1 MAGVEHSLTFQLA
14 GKLASSLPQAFS
26 SAGGLVGGLSSKL
39 SELETEASQVGALVN
54 HRKAVLKASTA
65 YRQAK
70 AKLDELESE
79 MSRVGVPTKKMA
91 VAHQKAKDAVER
103 CSVKLEAEKR
113 KLDRIPGAAASA
125 ESSIVTLKKRQKELG
140 DQIDV
145 TQRKIEAN
153 AKGMQ
158 HFGAAAGKM
167 TLGIG
172 AFKGLGA
179 AASSVKS
186 AISGPVQA
194 SMKMEDAMA
203 DLAKVSD
210 FTPEGLERM
219 KRELERMSLRI
230 PMSADG
236 LAQIAAAAA
245 GAGVAQK
252 DLLGFTE
259 QAAKMAVAFDM
270 TAEQAGTMMSK
281 WQSGMKLSVQET
293 YALAD
298 AVNGLSNNNAALASQ
313 IGDAIQRYGALGKV
327 AGLSEKQTAALATSL
342 IASGASS
349 ETAATG
355 MKAFMGTLAKGAQ
368 LSDKQQAAFANIGIG
383 DVKQLQKDLQKD
395 APGAII
401 RVLDGLKKN
410 IPEDKRTMYLNVL
423 FGETGSEAIG
433 PLLQN
438 IEALRGNFDLV
449 GDATKTAG
457 SMEKEFAARAAT
469 TSNSLQ
475 LLKNSADFVARS
487 FGDQFLDPIREG
499 ATYLGDLAF
508 AAGEY
513 VRNNKETV
521 KTVLKVSAA
530 LGGMLAAAVA
540 VKGVL
545 YTLSAAMDVWRGV
558 CALSTTAMK
567 LTTAVGRGLAVTG
580 RLLGG
585 AFSFAGKA
593 LTGIAWGTSRAAMI
607 AWKIAC
613 VSAGVAAEATAVLVK
628 GLGFAI
634 QAAFTSPV
642 GLAVMALAGLVAGG
656 VALYKNWDEVK
667 LKANELLLA
676 FSEKF
681 LGISDCVSTVFSG
694 VQSTLQA
701 GKAAFASLGSWLSGS
716 FLGQWV
722 ASLQGVRTSV
732 SNAFANLQSV
742 MSDPASAV
750 GRVLSASVGSWQTTF
765 ASLGSWLSGSFL
777 GQWVTTWSRIRDS
790 FAQIFDGLGDLV
802 KAPVNSIIEQINSAL
817 AKLNAINI
825 ELPAILG
832 GGKLGFN
839 VPEIPMLAEG
849 GVVSSPT
856 LAMIGEG
863 SEPEAVMPLSTLPA
877 ISGAANNQ
885 RSVFNYSPVINVTGG
900 ADAYDAVKKATDESM
915 REFERK
921 FERMEA
927 DRRRLALA

>member
-1 MAGVEHSLTFQLA
+1 MAGVEHSLTFQIA

-39 SELETEASQVGALVN
+39 SELKAEASQVGALVN
-54 HRKAVLKASTA
+54 HRKAVLKASAA

-70 AKLDELESE
+70 AKLDDLESE
-79 MSRVGVPTKKMA
+79 MSRVGVPTKKMT

-113 KLDRIPGAAASA
+113 KLDRIPGAATSA

-145 TQRKIEAN
+145 TKRKIDAN
-153 AKGMQ
+153 AKGLE
-158 HFGAAAGKM
+158 HFAKAGAGVMAAKVGF
-167 TLGIG
+167 GR
-172 AFKGLGA
+172 
-179 AASSVKS
+179 AASAVSNTANTIRSVME
-186 AISGPVQA
+186 GPVQA

-219 KRELERMSLRI
+219 KRDLERMSLKI

-368 LSDKQQAAFANIGIG
+368 LSEQQQAAFANIGIG

-395 APGAII
+395 APGAILK
-401 RVLDGLKKN
+401 VLEGLKKN
-410 IPEDKRTMYLNVL
+410 IPEEKRTMYLNVL

-438 IEALRGNFDLV
+438 VEALKNNFDLV
-449 GDATKTAG
+449 TDETKTAG

-475 LLKNSADFVARS
+475 LLKNSAEHVARA
-487 FGDQFLDPIREG
+487 FGDQFLGPIREG
-499 ATYLGDLAF
+499 ALELGSF
-508 AAGEY
+508 AEEVA
-513 VRNNKETV
+513 
-521 KTVLKVSAA
+521 S
-530 LGGMLAAAVA
+530 A
-540 VKGVL
+540 VKEHSGLIKAGLKAVVVYGALSATVGVVGGVL
-545 YTLSAAMDVWRGV
+545 GAATAAMSAWRGI
-558 CALSTTAMK
+558 CAFSTTAMK

-593 LTGIAWGTSRAAMI
+593 LTGIAWGASRAAMI

-656 VALYKNWDEVK
+656 IALYKNFDEVK
-667 LKANELLLA
+667 LKVNELWAA
-676 FSEKF
+676 FSTKF
-681 LGISDCVSTVFSG
+681 PGIAGFVTTSIDY
-694 VQSTLQA
+694 VQSKVEAVKSYFSNLT
-701 GKAAFASLGSWLSGS
+701 SWIGSTFFGTWGDAWSK
-716 FLGQWV
+716 
-722 ASLQGVRTSV
+722 V
-732 SNAFANLQSV
+732 SAKF
-742 MSDPASAV
+742 
-750 GRVLSASVGSWQTTF
+750 GE
-765 ASLGSWLSGSFL
+765 
-777 GQWVTTWSRIRDS
+777 
-790 FAQIFDGLGDLV
+790 IFGGLGGLI
-802 KAPVNSIIEQINSAL
+802 KAPLNGVIGMVNGAL
-817 AKLNAINI
+817 SKLNALNI
-825 ELPAILG
+825 ELPAMLG
-832 GGKLGFN
+832 GGTIGFN
-839 VPEIPMLAEG
+839 IPEIPRLAEG

-877 ISGAANNQ
+877 IGGAANNQ
-885 RSVFNYSPVINVTGG
+885 PSVFNYSPVINVTGG
-900 ADAYDAVKKATDESM
+900 ADAYDAVKKATGESM

>member
-39 SELETEASQVGALVN
+39 SELEAEASQVGALVN
-54 HRKAVLKASTA
+54 HRKAVLKASAA

-79 MSRVGVPTKKMA
+79 MSRVWVPTKKMA

-219 KRELERMSLRI
+219 KRELERMSLTI

-281 WQSGMKLSVQET
+281 WKSGMKLSVQET

-395 APGAII
+395 APGAIL

-487 FGDQFLDPIREG
+487 FGDQFLGPIREG

-530 LGGMLAAAVA
+530 LGGMLSAAVA
-540 VKGVL
+540 VKGVV

-593 LTGIAWGTSRAAMI
+593 LTGIAWGASKVAMLAWRAA
-607 AWKIAC
+607 C
-613 VSAGVAAEATAVLVK
+613 VATSTAIEASTVLIK
-628 GLGFAI
+628 LFGGALRFAF
-634 QAAFTSPV
+634 ANPV
-642 GLAVMALAGLVAGG
+642 GLAVTALAGLVAGG
-656 VALYKNWDEVK
+656 VALYKNFDVVK
-667 LKANELLLA
+667 EKVDALQAAFTQKFPGITKVVQLA
-676 FSEKF
+676 FSGIQKTFVMGQEKF
-681 LGISDCVSTVFSG
+681 EQLVGWVDGIFLTKWGSVWQR
-694 VQSTLQA
+694 VQ
-701 GKAAFASLGSWLSGS
+701 
-716 FLGQWV
+716 
-722 ASLQGVRTSV
+722 
-732 SNAFANLQSV
+732 
-742 MSDPASAV
+742 
-750 GRVLSASVGSWQTTF
+750 
-765 ASLGSWLSGSFL
+765 
-777 GQWVTTWSRIRDS
+777 DS
-790 FAQIFDGLGDLV
+790 FAQIFGGLSGLI
-802 KAPVNSIIEQINSAL
+802 KAPINSVIGLVNDAL
-817 AKLNAINI
+817 SKLNGLSI
-825 ELPAILG
+825 ELPTMLG
-832 GGKLGFN
+832 GGTVGFN
-839 VPEIPMLAEG
+839 IPEIPQLADG

-863 SEPEAVMPLSTLPA
+863 REPEAVMPLSKLD
-877 ISGAANNQ
+877 AATSSSSTVVN
-885 RSVFNYSPVINVTGG
+885 FSPVINITGG
-900 ADAYDAVKKATDESM
+900 SADTYADVKRALDEGRRSFE
-915 REFERK
+915 REFD
-921 FERMEA
+921 RMMR
-927 DRRRLALA
+927 DRNRLSFA

>member
-39 SELETEASQVGALVN
+39 SELEAEASQVGALVN
-54 HRKAVLKASTA
+54 HRKAVLKASAA

-103 CSVKLEAEKR
+103 CSVKLEAEKQ
-113 KLDRIPGAAASA
+113 KLDRIPGASASA
-125 ESSIVTLKKRQKELG
+125 ESSIVTLRKRQKELG

-145 TQRKIEAN
+145 TRRKIEAN
-153 AKGMQ
+153 AKSMQ
-158 HFGAAAGKM
+158 RFGAAAGKM

-194 SMKMEDAMA
+194 SMKMEDAIA

-219 KRELERMSLRI
+219 KRELERMSLTI

-395 APGAII
+395 APGAIL

-487 FGDQFLDPIREG
+487 FGDQFLGPIREG

-530 LGGMLAAAVA
+530 LGGMLSAAVA
-540 VKGVL
+540 VKGVV

-593 LTGIAWGTSRAAMI
+593 LTGIAWGASRAAMI

-634 QAAFTSPV
+634 KAAFASPV

-656 VALYKNWDEVK
+656 IALYKNFDEVK
-667 LKANELLLA
+667 LKVNELWAA
-676 FSEKF
+676 FSTKF
-681 LGISDCVSTVFSG
+681 PGIAGFVTTSIDY
-694 VQSTLQA
+694 VQSKVEAVKSYFSNLTSWI
-701 GKAAFASLGSWLSGS
+701 GSAFFGTWGEAWSK
-716 FLGQWV
+716 
-722 ASLQGVRTSV
+722 V
-732 SNAFANLQSV
+732 SAKF
-742 MSDPASAV
+742 
-750 GRVLSASVGSWQTTF
+750 GE
-765 ASLGSWLSGSFL
+765 
-777 GQWVTTWSRIRDS
+777 
-790 FAQIFDGLGDLV
+790 IFGGLGGLI
-802 KAPVNSIIEQINSAL
+802 KAPLNGVIGMVNGAL
-817 AKLNAINI
+817 SKLNALNI
-825 ELPAILG
+825 ELPAMLG
-832 GGKLGFN
+832 GGTIGFN
-839 VPEIPMLAEG
+839 IPEIPMLAEG

-885 RSVFNYSPVINVTGG
+885 PSVFNYSPVINVTGS
-900 ADAYDAVKKATDESM
+900 ADTYSDVKRALDEGRRSFE
-915 REFERK
+915 REFD
-921 FERMEA
+921 RMMR
-927 DRRRLALA
+927 DRNRLSFA

>member
-39 SELETEASQVGALVN
+39 SELEAEASQVGALVN
-54 HRKAVLKASTA
+54 HRKAVLKASAA

-103 CSVKLEAEKR
+103 CSVKLEAEKQ
-113 KLDRIPGAAASA
+113 KLDRIPGASASA
-125 ESSIVTLKKRQKELG
+125 ESSIVTLRKRQKELG

-145 TQRKIEAN
+145 TRRKIEAN

-158 HFGAAAGKM
+158 RFGAAAGKM

-194 SMKMEDAMA
+194 SMKMEDAIA

-219 KRELERMSLRI
+219 KRELERMSLTI

-395 APGAII
+395 APGAIL

-487 FGDQFLDPIREG
+487 FGDQFLGPIREG

-530 LGGMLAAAVA
+530 LGGMLSAAVA
-540 VKGVL
+540 VKGVV

-593 LTGIAWGTSRAAMI
+593 LTGIAWGASRAAMI

-634 QAAFTSPV
+634 KAAFASPV

-656 VALYKNWDEVK
+656 IALYKNFDEVK
-667 LKANELLLA
+667 LKVNELWAA
-676 FSEKF
+676 FSTKF
-681 LGISDCVSTVFSG
+681 PGIAGFVTTSIDY
-694 VQSTLQA
+694 VQSKVEAVKSYFSNLTSWI
-701 GKAAFASLGSWLSGS
+701 GSAFFGTWGEALSK
-716 FLGQWV
+716 
-722 ASLQGVRTSV
+722 V
-732 SNAFANLQSV
+732 SAKF
-742 MSDPASAV
+742 
-750 GRVLSASVGSWQTTF
+750 GE
-765 ASLGSWLSGSFL
+765 
-777 GQWVTTWSRIRDS
+777 
-790 FAQIFDGLGDLV
+790 IFGGLGGLI
-802 KAPVNSIIEQINSAL
+802 KAPLNGVIGMVNGAL
-817 AKLNAINI
+817 SKLNALNI
-825 ELPAILG
+825 ELPAMLG
-832 GGKLGFN
+832 GGTIGFN
-839 VPEIPMLAEG
+839 IPEIPMLAEG

-885 RSVFNYSPVINVTGG
+885 PSVFNYSPVINVTGS
-900 ADAYDAVKKATDESM
+900 ADTYSDVKRALDEGRRSFE
-915 REFERK
+915 REFD
-921 FERMEA
+921 RMMR
-927 DRRRLALA
+927 DRNRLSFA

>member
-1 MAGVEHSLTFQLA
+1 MAGAEHSLTFQLA
-14 GKLASSLPQAFS
+14 GKLASSLPQAFNI
-26 SAGGLVGGLSSKL
+26 AGGLVGGLSAKL
-39 SELETEASQVGALVN
+39 SDLEGEASQVGALVN
-54 HRKAVLKASTA
+54 HRKAVLKASA
-65 YRQAK
+65 SYRQAN
-70 AKLDELESE
+70 AKLEELEAE
-79 MSRVGVPTKKMA
+79 MSRVGVPTKKMT

-145 TQRKIEAN
+145 TKRKIDAN
-153 AKGMQ
+153 AKGLE
-158 HFGAAAGKM
+158 HFAKAGAGVMAAKVGF
-167 TLGIG
+167 GR
-172 AFKGLGA
+172 
-179 AASSVKS
+179 AASAVSNTANTIRSVME
-186 AISGPVQA
+186 GPVQA

-219 KRELERMSLRI
+219 KRDLERMSLKI

-368 LSDKQQAAFANIGIG
+368 LSEQQQAAFANIGIG

-395 APGAII
+395 APGAILK
-401 RVLDGLKKN
+401 VLEGLKKN
-410 IPEDKRTMYLNVL
+410 IPEEKRTMYLNVL

-438 IEALRGNFDLV
+438 VEALKNNFDLV
-449 GDATKTAG
+449 TDETKTAG

-475 LLKNSADFVARS
+475 LLKNSAEHVARA
-487 FGDQFLDPIREG
+487 FGDQFLGPIRDG
-499 ATYLGDLAF
+499 ALYLGSF
-508 AAGEY
+508 AEKAS
-513 VRNNKETV
+513 VVVKENSGLIT
-521 KTVLKVSAA
+521 TGLKV
-530 LGGMLAAAVA
+530 AVA
-540 VKGVL
+540 FGAISAGVGVVSGVIG
-545 YTLSAAMDVWRGV
+545 TVTAAMNAWRGI
-558 CALSTTAMK
+558 CLLSSTAMK
-567 LTTAVGRGLAVTG
+567 LTTAVGHGLTVTG
-580 RLLGG
+580 HLLGG
-585 AFSFAGKA
+585 AFSFAGKT
-593 LTGIAWGTSRAAMI
+593 LKGIAWGASRAAMI

-613 VSAGVAAEATAVLVK
+613 VSVGVAAEATTVLMK

-634 QAAFTSPV
+634 KTAFTSPV
-642 GLAVMALAGLVAGG
+642 GLAVTALAGLVAGG

-667 LKANELLLA
+667 LKVGELWA
-676 FSEKF
+676 SFSEKF
-681 LGISDCVSTVFSG
+681 PSIADFVTTSFNY
-694 VQSTLQA
+694 VQSKVDAVKSNFYQLTNWIN
-701 GKAAFASLGSWLSGS
+701 GTFFGSWSEA
-716 FLGQWV
+716 W
-722 ASLQGVRTSV
+722 ARV
-732 SNAFANLQSV
+732 SSKFSE
-742 MSDPASAV
+742 
-750 GRVLSASVGSWQTTF
+750 
-765 ASLGSWLSGSFL
+765 
-777 GQWVTTWSRIRDS
+777 
-790 FAQIFDGLGDLV
+790 IFGGLGGLI
-802 KAPVNSIIEQINSAL
+802 KAPINSVIALVNSAL
-817 AKLNAINI
+817 SKLNALNV
-825 ELPAILG
+825 ELPAVLG

-863 SEPEAVMPLSTLPA
+863 SEPEAVMPLSKLDSVS
-877 ISGAANNQ
+877 SG
-885 RSVFNYSPVINVTGG
+885 RSTVVNFSPVINISGG
-900 ADAYDAVKKATDESM
+900 SADAYSGVKRALDES
-915 REFERK
+915 RRSFEQEFDQMMANRS
-921 FERMEA
+921 
-927 DRRRLALA
+927 RLSFA

>member
-39 SELETEASQVGALVN
+39 SELEAEASQVGALVN
-54 HRKAVLKASTA
+54 HRKAVLKASAA

-103 CSVKLEAEKR
+103 CSVKLEAEKQ
-113 KLDRIPGAAASA
+113 KLDRIPGASASA
-125 ESSIVTLKKRQKELG
+125 ESSIVTLRKRQKELG

-145 TQRKIEAN
+145 TRRKIEAN

-158 HFGAAAGKM
+158 RFGAAAGKM

-172 AFKGLGA
+172 AFKGFGA

-219 KRELERMSLRI
+219 KRELERMSLMI

-395 APGAII
+395 APGAIL

-487 FGDQFLDPIREG
+487 FGDQFLGPIREG

-513 VRNNKETV
+513 VRNNKETM

-530 LGGMLAAAVA
+530 LGGVLSAAVA
-540 VKGVL
+540 VKGVV

-585 AFSFAGKA
+585 AFSLAGKA
-593 LTGIAWGTSRAAMI
+593 LTGIAWGASRAAMI

-634 QAAFTSPV
+634 KAAFASPV

-656 VALYKNWDEVK
+656 IALYKNFDEVK
-667 LKANELLLA
+667 LKVNELWAA
-676 FSEKF
+676 FSTKF
-681 LGISDCVSTVFSG
+681 PGIAGFVTTSIDY
-694 VQSTLQA
+694 VQSKVEAVKSYFSNLTSWI
-701 GKAAFASLGSWLSGS
+701 GSAFFGTWGEAWSK
-716 FLGQWV
+716 
-722 ASLQGVRTSV
+722 V
-732 SNAFANLQSV
+732 SAKF
-742 MSDPASAV
+742 
-750 GRVLSASVGSWQTTF
+750 GE
-765 ASLGSWLSGSFL
+765 
-777 GQWVTTWSRIRDS
+777 
-790 FAQIFDGLGDLV
+790 IFGGLGGLI
-802 KAPVNSIIEQINSAL
+802 KAPLNGVIGMVNGAL
-817 AKLNAINI
+817 SKLNALNI
-825 ELPAILG
+825 ELPAMLG
-832 GGKLGFN
+832 GGTIGFN
-839 VPEIPMLAEG
+839 IPEIPMLAEG

-885 RSVFNYSPVINVTGG
+885 PSVFNYSPVINVTGS
-900 ADAYDAVKKATDESM
+900 ADTYSDVKRALDEGRRSFE
-915 REFERK
+915 REFD
-921 FERMEA
+921 RMMR
-927 DRRRLALA
+927 DRNRLSFA

>member
-39 SELETEASQVGALVN
+39 SELEAEASQVGALVN
-54 HRKAVLKASTA
+54 HRKAVLKASAA

-103 CSVKLEAEKR
+103 CSVKLEAEKQ
-113 KLDRIPGAAASA
+113 KLDRIPGASASA
-125 ESSIVTLKKRQKELG
+125 ESSIVTLRKRQKELG

-145 TQRKIEAN
+145 TRRKIEAN

-158 HFGAAAGKM
+158 RFGAAAGKM

-219 KRELERMSLRI
+219 KRELERMSLMI

-395 APGAII
+395 APGAIL

-487 FGDQFLDPIREG
+487 FGDQFLGPIREG

-530 LGGMLAAAVA
+530 LGGMLSAAVA
-540 VKGVL
+540 VKGVV

-593 LTGIAWGTSRAAMI
+593 LTGIAWGASRAAMI

-634 QAAFTSPV
+634 KAAFASPV

-656 VALYKNWDEVK
+656 IALYKNFDEVK
-667 LKANELLLA
+667 LKVNELWAA
-676 FSEKF
+676 FSTKF
-681 LGISDCVSTVFSG
+681 PGIAGFVTTSIDY
-694 VQSTLQA
+694 VQSKVEAVKSYFSNLTSWI
-701 GKAAFASLGSWLSGS
+701 GSAFFGTWGEAWSK
-716 FLGQWV
+716 
-722 ASLQGVRTSV
+722 V
-732 SNAFANLQSV
+732 SAKF
-742 MSDPASAV
+742 
-750 GRVLSASVGSWQTTF
+750 GE
-765 ASLGSWLSGSFL
+765 
-777 GQWVTTWSRIRDS
+777 
-790 FAQIFDGLGDLV
+790 IFGGLGGLI
-802 KAPVNSIIEQINSAL
+802 KAPLNGVIGMVNGAL
-817 AKLNAINI
+817 SKLNALNI
-825 ELPAILG
+825 ELPAMLG
-832 GGKLGFN
+832 GGTIGFN
-839 VPEIPMLAEG
+839 IPEIPMLAEG

-885 RSVFNYSPVINVTGG
+885 PSVFNYSPVINVTGS
-900 ADAYDAVKKATDESM
+900 ADTYSDVKRALDEGRRSFE
-915 REFERK
+915 REFD
-921 FERMEA
+921 RMMR
-927 DRRRLALA
+927 DRNRLSFA

>member
-39 SELETEASQVGALVN
+39 SELEAEASQVGALVN
-54 HRKAVLKASTA
+54 HRKAVLKASAA

-103 CSVKLEAEKR
+103 CSVKLEAEKQ
-113 KLDRIPGAAASA
+113 KLDRIPGASASA
-125 ESSIVTLKKRQKELG
+125 ESSIVTLRKRQKELG

-145 TQRKIEAN
+145 TRRKIEAN

-158 HFGAAAGKM
+158 RFGAAAGKM

-172 AFKGLGA
+172 AFKGFGA

-219 KRELERMSLRI
+219 KRELERMSLMI

-395 APGAII
+395 APGAIL

-487 FGDQFLDPIREG
+487 FGDQFLGPIREG

-530 LGGMLAAAVA
+530 LGGMLSAAVA
-540 VKGVL
+540 VKGVV

-593 LTGIAWGTSRAAMI
+593 LAGIAWGASRAAMI

-634 QAAFTSPV
+634 KAAFASPV

-656 VALYKNWDEVK
+656 IALYKNFDEVK
-667 LKANELLLA
+667 LKVNELWAA
-676 FSEKF
+676 FSTK
-681 LGISDCVSTVFSG
+681 FSG
-694 VQSTLQA
+694 IAGFVTTSIDYVQSKVETVKSYFSNLT
-701 GKAAFASLGSWLSGS
+701 SWIGSTFFGTWGEAWSK
-716 FLGQWV
+716 
-722 ASLQGVRTSV
+722 V
-732 SNAFANLQSV
+732 SAKF
-742 MSDPASAV
+742 
-750 GRVLSASVGSWQTTF
+750 GE
-765 ASLGSWLSGSFL
+765 
-777 GQWVTTWSRIRDS
+777 
-790 FAQIFDGLGDLV
+790 IFGGLGGLI
-802 KAPVNSIIEQINSAL
+802 KAPLNGVIGMVNGAL
-817 AKLNAINI
+817 SKLNALNI
-825 ELPAILG
+825 ELPAMLG
-832 GGKLGFN
+832 GGTIGFN
-839 VPEIPMLAEG
+839 IPEIPMLAEG

-885 RSVFNYSPVINVTGG
+885 PSVFNYSPVINVTGS
-900 ADAYDAVKKATDESM
+900 ADTYSDVKRALDEGRRSFE
-915 REFERK
+915 REFD
-921 FERMEA
+921 RMMR
-927 DRRRLALA
+927 DRNRLSFA

>member
-39 SELETEASQVGALVN
+39 SELEAEASQVGALVN
-54 HRKAVLKASTA
+54 HRKAVLKASAA

-103 CSVKLEAEKR
+103 CSVKLEAEKQ
-113 KLDRIPGAAASA
+113 KLDRIPGASASA
-125 ESSIVTLKKRQKELG
+125 ESSIVTLRKRQKELG

-145 TQRKIEAN
+145 TRRKIEAN

-158 HFGAAAGKM
+158 RFGAAAGKM

-194 SMKMEDAMA
+194 SMKMEDAIA

-219 KRELERMSLRI
+219 KRELERMSLTI

-236 LAQIAAAAA
+236 LVQIAAAAA

-395 APGAII
+395 APGAIL

-487 FGDQFLDPIREG
+487 FGDQFLGPIREG

-530 LGGMLAAAVA
+530 LGGMLSAAVA
-540 VKGVL
+540 VKGVV

-580 RLLGG
+580 RFLGG

-593 LTGIAWGTSRAAMI
+593 LTGIAWGASRAAMI

-634 QAAFTSPV
+634 KAAFASPV

-656 VALYKNWDEVK
+656 IALYKNFDEVK
-667 LKANELLLA
+667 LKVNELWAA
-676 FSEKF
+676 FSTKF
-681 LGISDCVSTVFSG
+681 PGIAGFVTTSIDY
-694 VQSTLQA
+694 VQSKVEAVKSYFSNLTSWI
-701 GKAAFASLGSWLSGS
+701 GSAFFGTWGEAWSK
-716 FLGQWV
+716 
-722 ASLQGVRTSV
+722 V
-732 SNAFANLQSV
+732 SAKF
-742 MSDPASAV
+742 
-750 GRVLSASVGSWQTTF
+750 GE
-765 ASLGSWLSGSFL
+765 
-777 GQWVTTWSRIRDS
+777 
-790 FAQIFDGLGDLV
+790 IFGGLGGLI
-802 KAPVNSIIEQINSAL
+802 KAPLNGVIGMVNGAL
-817 AKLNAINI
+817 SKLNALNI
-825 ELPAILG
+825 ELPAMLG
-832 GGKLGFN
+832 GGTIGFN
-839 VPEIPMLAEG
+839 IPEIPMLAEG

-885 RSVFNYSPVINVTGG
+885 PSVFNYSPVINVTGS
-900 ADAYDAVKKATDESM
+900 ADTYSDVKRALDEGRRSFE
-915 REFERK
+915 REFD
-921 FERMEA
+921 RMMR
-927 DRRRLALA
+927 DRNRLSFA

>member
-1 MAGVEHSLTFQLA
+1 MAGVEHILTFQLA

-39 SELETEASQVGALVN
+39 SELEAEASQVGALVN
-54 HRKAVLKASTA
+54 HRKAVLKASAA

-79 MSRVGVPTKKMA
+79 MSRVWVPTKKMA

-395 APGAII
+395 APGAIL

-487 FGDQFLDPIREG
+487 FGDQFLGPIREG

-540 VKGVL
+540 VKGVV

-593 LTGIAWGTSRAAMI
+593 LTGIAWGASRAAMI

-656 VALYKNWDEVK
+656 IALYKNFDEVK
-667 LKANELLLA
+667 LKVNELWAA
-676 FSEKF
+676 FSTKF
-681 LGISDCVSTVFSG
+681 PGIAGFVTTSIDY
-694 VQSTLQA
+694 VQSKVEAVKSYFSNLT
-701 GKAAFASLGSWLSGS
+701 SWIGSTFFGTWGEAWSK
-716 FLGQWV
+716 
-722 ASLQGVRTSV
+722 V
-732 SNAFANLQSV
+732 SAKF
-742 MSDPASAV
+742 
-750 GRVLSASVGSWQTTF
+750 GE
-765 ASLGSWLSGSFL
+765 
-777 GQWVTTWSRIRDS
+777 
-790 FAQIFDGLGDLV
+790 IFGGLGGLI
-802 KAPVNSIIEQINSAL
+802 KAPLNGVIGMVNGAL
-817 AKLNAINI
+817 SKLNALNI
-825 ELPAILG
+825 ELPAMLG
-832 GGKLGFN
+832 GGTIGFN
-839 VPEIPMLAEG
+839 IPEIPMLAEG

-885 RSVFNYSPVINVTGG
+885 PSVFNYSPVINVTGG
-900 ADAYDAVKKATDESM
+900 ADAYDVVKKATDESM

>member
-1 MAGVEHSLTFQLA
+1 MTFQLA
-14 GKLASSLPQAFS
+14 GKLASSLPQAFNI
-26 SAGGLVGGLSSKL
+26 AGGLVGGLSAKL
-39 SELETEASQVGALVN
+39 SDLEGEASQVGALVN
-54 HRKAVLKASTA
+54 HRKAVLKASA
-65 YRQAK
+65 SYRQAN
-70 AKLDELESE
+70 AKLEELEAE

-91 VAHQKAKDAVER
+91 TAHHKARDAVER
-103 CSVKLEAEKR
+103 CSVKLDAEKR
-113 KLDRIPGAAASA
+113 KLDLLPGAATSA
-125 ESSIVTLKKRQKELG
+125 GLSIVTLKKRQKELG
-140 DQIDV
+140 EQIEV
-145 TQRKIEAN
+145 TQRKIDAN
-153 AKGMQ
+153 AKGLE
-158 HFGAAAGKM
+158 HFAKAGAGVMAAKVGF
-167 TLGIG
+167 GR
-172 AFKGLGA
+172 
-179 AASSVKS
+179 AASAVSNTANTIRSVME
-186 AISGPVQA
+186 GPVQA

-210 FTPEGLERM
+210 FTPEGLAKM
-219 KRELERMSLRI
+219 KQELERMSLRI
-230 PMSADG
+230 PMTADG

-259 QAAKMAVAFDM
+259 QAAKMAVAYDM
-270 TAEQAGTMMSK
+270 TAEEAGTMMSK
-281 WQSGMKLSVQET
+281 WQSGMKLTVTET

-298 AVNGLSNNNAALASQ
+298 AVNGLSNNNAALARQ

-355 MKAFMGTLAKGAQ
+355 MKALMGTLAMGAQ
-368 LSDKQQAAFANIGIG
+368 LSKQQQAAFAYIGIG

-395 APGAII
+395 ATGAILK
-401 RVLDGLKKN
+401 VLEGLKKN
-410 IPEDKRTMYLNVL
+410 IPEEKRTMYLNKL

-438 IEALRGNFDLV
+438 VEALKNNFDLV
-449 GDATKTAG
+449 SDETKTAG

-475 LLKNSADFVARS
+475 LLKNSAEHVARA
-487 FGDQFLDPIREG
+487 FGDQFLGPIRDG
-499 ATYLGDLAF
+499 ALYLGSF
-508 AAGEY
+508 AEKAS
-513 VRNNKETV
+513 VVVKENSGLIT
-521 KTVLKVSAA
+521 TGLKV
-530 LGGMLAAAVA
+530 AVA
-540 VKGVL
+540 FGAISAGVGVVSGVIGAV
-545 YTLSAAMDVWRGV
+545 TAAMNAWRGI
-558 CALSTTAMK
+558 CLLSSTAMK
-567 LTTAVGRGLAVTG
+567 LTTAVGHGLTVTG
-580 RLLGG
+580 HLLGS
-585 AFSFAGKA
+585 AFSFAGKT
-593 LTGIAWGTSRAAMI
+593 LKGIAWGASRAAMI

-613 VSAGVAAEATAVLVK
+613 VSVGVAAEATTVLMK

-634 QAAFTSPV
+634 KAAFTSPV
-642 GLAVMALAGLVAGG
+642 GLAVTALAGLVAGG

-681 LGISDCVSTVFSG
+681 PGIAGCVSTVFSG

-863 SEPEAVMPLSTLPA
+863 SEPEAVMPLSKLDSA
-877 ISGAANNQ
+877 SSG
-885 RSVFNYSPVINVTGG
+885 RSTVVNFSPVINISGG
-900 ADAYDAVKKATDESM
+900 SADAYSGVKRALDES
-915 REFERK
+915 RRSFEQEFDQMMANRS
-921 FERMEA
+921 
-927 DRRRLALA
+927 RLSFA

>member
-39 SELETEASQVGALVN
+39 SELEAEASQVGALVN
-54 HRKAVLKASTA
+54 HRKAVLKASAA

-103 CSVKLEAEKR
+103 CSVKLEAEKQ
-113 KLDRIPGAAASA
+113 KLDRIPGASASA
-125 ESSIVTLKKRQKELG
+125 ESSIVTLRKRQKELG

-145 TQRKIEAN
+145 TRRKIEAN

-158 HFGAAAGKM
+158 RFGAAAGKM

-194 SMKMEDAMA
+194 SMKMEDAIA

-219 KRELERMSLRI
+219 KRELERMSLTI

-236 LAQIAAAAA
+236 LAQIAAAAV

-395 APGAII
+395 APGAIL

-487 FGDQFLDPIREG
+487 FGDQFLGPIREG

-530 LGGMLAAAVA
+530 LGGMLSAAVA
-540 VKGVL
+540 VKGVV

-593 LTGIAWGTSRAAMI
+593 LTGIAWGASRAAMI

-634 QAAFTSPV
+634 KAAFASPV

-656 VALYKNWDEVK
+656 IALYKNFDEVK
-667 LKANELLLA
+667 LKVNELWAA
-676 FSEKF
+676 FSTKF
-681 LGISDCVSTVFSG
+681 PGIAGFVTTSIDY
-694 VQSTLQA
+694 VQSKVEAVKSYFSNLTSWI
-701 GKAAFASLGSWLSGS
+701 GSAFFGTWGEAWSK
-716 FLGQWV
+716 
-722 ASLQGVRTSV
+722 V
-732 SNAFANLQSV
+732 SAKF
-742 MSDPASAV
+742 
-750 GRVLSASVGSWQTTF
+750 GE
-765 ASLGSWLSGSFL
+765 
-777 GQWVTTWSRIRDS
+777 
-790 FAQIFDGLGDLV
+790 IFGGLGGLI
-802 KAPVNSIIEQINSAL
+802 KAPLNGVIGMVNGAL
-817 AKLNAINI
+817 SKLNALNI
-825 ELPAILG
+825 ELPAMLG
-832 GGKLGFN
+832 GGTIGFN
-839 VPEIPMLAEG
+839 IPEIPMLAEG

-885 RSVFNYSPVINVTGG
+885 PSVFNYSPVINVTGS
-900 ADAYDAVKKATDESM
+900 ADTYSDVKRALDEGRRSFE
-915 REFERK
+915 REFD
-921 FERMEA
+921 RMMR
-927 DRRRLALA
+927 DRNRLSFA

>member
-39 SELETEASQVGALVN
+39 SELEAEASQVGALVN
-54 HRKAVLKASTA
+54 HRKAVLKASAA

-103 CSVKLEAEKR
+103 CSVKLEAEKQ
-113 KLDRIPGAAASA
+113 KLDRIPGASASA
-125 ESSIVTLKKRQKELG
+125 ESSIVTLRKRQKELG

-145 TQRKIEAN
+145 TRRKIEAN

-158 HFGAAAGKM
+158 RFGAAAGKM

-194 SMKMEDAMA
+194 SMKMEDAIA

-219 KRELERMSLRI
+219 KRELERMSLTI

-395 APGAII
+395 APGAIL

-487 FGDQFLDPIREG
+487 FGDQFLGPIREG

-530 LGGMLAAAVA
+530 LGGMLSAAVA
-540 VKGVL
+540 VKGVV

-593 LTGIAWGTSRAAMI
+593 LTGIAWGASRAAMI

-634 QAAFTSPV
+634 KAAFASPV

-656 VALYKNWDEVK
+656 IALYKNFDEVK
-667 LKANELLLA
+667 LKVNELWAA
-676 FSEKF
+676 FSTKF
-681 LGISDCVSTVFSG
+681 PGIAGFVTTSIDY
-694 VQSTLQA
+694 VQSKVEAVKSYFSNLTSWI
-701 GKAAFASLGSWLSGS
+701 GSAFFGTWGEAWSK
-716 FLGQWV
+716 
-722 ASLQGVRTSV
+722 V
-732 SNAFANLQSV
+732 SAKF
-742 MSDPASAV
+742 
-750 GRVLSASVGSWQTTF
+750 GE
-765 ASLGSWLSGSFL
+765 
-777 GQWVTTWSRIRDS
+777 
-790 FAQIFDGLGDLV
+790 IFGGLGGLI
-802 KAPVNSIIEQINSAL
+802 KAPLNGVIGMVNGAL
-817 AKLNAINI
+817 SKLNALNI
-825 ELPAILG
+825 ELPAMLG
-832 GGKLGFN
+832 GGTIGFN
-839 VPEIPMLAEG
+839 IPEIPMLAEG

-885 RSVFNYSPVINVTGG
+885 PSVFNYSPVINVTGS
-900 ADAYDAVKKATDESM
+900 ADTYSDVKRALDEGRRSFE
-915 REFERK
+915 REFD
-921 FERMEA
+921 RMMR
-927 DRRRLALA
+927 DRNRLSFA

>member
-39 SELETEASQVGALVN
+39 SELEAEASQVGALVN
-54 HRKAVLKASTA
+54 HRKAVLKASAA

-79 MSRVGVPTKKMA
+79 MSRVGVPTKKMTA
-91 VAHQKAKDAVER
+91 AHQKAKDVVER
-103 CSVKLEAEKR
+103 CSAKLEAEKR

-125 ESSIVTLKKRQKELG
+125 GASIVTLKKRQKELG
-140 DQIDV
+140 DQIEV
-145 TQRKIEAN
+145 TQKKISAN

-158 HFGAAAGKM
+158 HFGAVAGKM
-167 TLGIG
+167 ALGIG
-172 AFKGLGA
+172 AFKAVGA
-179 AASSVKS
+179 AASSAKS
-186 AISGPVQA
+186 AIAGPVQA

-210 FTPEGLERM
+210 FTPEGLEQM
-219 KRELERMSLRI
+219 KRELERMSLKI

-281 WQSGMKLSVQET
+281 WQSGMRLSVQET

-298 AVNGLSNNNAALASQ
+298 AVNGLSNNNAALAGQ

-395 APGAII
+395 APGAVL
-401 RVLDGLKKN
+401 RVLEGLKKN

-475 LLKNSADFVARS
+475 LLQNSADYVARA
-487 FGDQFLDPIREG
+487 FGDQFLGPIQRG
-499 ATYLGDLAF
+499 ALYLGDLAF
-508 AAGEY
+508 KAGEL

-521 KTVLKVSAA
+521 KLALKVIAVM
-530 LGGMLAAAVA
+530 GGLVAAATA
-540 VKGVL
+540 VKGVM
-545 YTLSAAMDVWRGV
+545 YVASAAMDVWRGV
-558 CALSTTAMK
+558 CAFSTTAMK
-567 LTTAVGRGLAVTG
+567 ITTAVGRGLAATG

-593 LTGIAWGTSRAAMI
+593 LKGIAWGASRAAMI

-656 VALYKNWDEVK
+656 IALYKNFDEVK
-667 LKANELLLA
+667 LKVNELWAA
-676 FSEKF
+676 FSTKF
-681 LGISDCVSTVFSG
+681 PGIAGFVTTSIDY
-694 VQSTLQA
+694 VQSKVEAVKSYFSNLT
-701 GKAAFASLGSWLSGS
+701 SWIGSTFFGTWGEAWSK
-716 FLGQWV
+716 
-722 ASLQGVRTSV
+722 V
-732 SNAFANLQSV
+732 SAKF
-742 MSDPASAV
+742 
-750 GRVLSASVGSWQTTF
+750 GE
-765 ASLGSWLSGSFL
+765 
-777 GQWVTTWSRIRDS
+777 
-790 FAQIFDGLGDLV
+790 IFGGLGGLI
-802 KAPVNSIIEQINSAL
+802 KAPLNGVIGMVNGAL
-817 AKLNAINI
+817 SKLNALNI
-825 ELPAILG
+825 ELPAMLG
-832 GGKLGFN
+832 GGTIGFN
-839 VPEIPMLAEG
+839 IPEIPMLAEG

-863 SEPEAVMPLSTLPA
+863 SEPEAVMPLSKLD
-877 ISGAANNQ
+877 AATSNSSPVVN
-885 RSVFNYSPVINVTGG
+885 FSPVINITGAS
-900 ADAYDAVKKATDESM
+900 ADTYSDVKRALDEGRRSFE
-915 REFERK
+915 REFD
-921 FERMEA
+921 RMMR
-927 DRRRLALA
+927 DRNRLSFA

>member
-39 SELETEASQVGALVN
+39 SELEAEASQVGALVN
-54 HRKAVLKASTA
+54 HRKAVLKASAA

-79 MSRVGVPTKKMA
+79 RSRVGVPTKKMA

-103 CSVKLEAEKR
+103 CSVKLEAEKQ
-113 KLDRIPGAAASA
+113 KLDRIPGASASA
-125 ESSIVTLKKRQKELG
+125 ESSIVTLRKRQKELG

-145 TQRKIEAN
+145 TRRKIEAN

-158 HFGAAAGKM
+158 RFGAAAGKM

-194 SMKMEDAMA
+194 SMKMEDAIA

-219 KRELERMSLRI
+219 KRELERMSLTI

-395 APGAII
+395 APGAIL

-487 FGDQFLDPIREG
+487 FGDQFLGPIREG
-499 ATYLGDLAF
+499 VTYLGDLAF

-530 LGGMLAAAVA
+530 LGGMLSAAVA
-540 VKGVL
+540 VKGVV

-593 LTGIAWGTSRAAMI
+593 LTGIAWGASRAAMI

-634 QAAFTSPV
+634 KAAFASPV

-656 VALYKNWDEVK
+656 IALYKNFDEVK
-667 LKANELLLA
+667 LKVNELWAA
-676 FSEKF
+676 FSTKF
-681 LGISDCVSTVFSG
+681 PGIAGFVTTSIDY
-694 VQSTLQA
+694 VQSKVEAVKSYFSNLTSWI
-701 GKAAFASLGSWLSGS
+701 GSAFFGTWGEAWSK
-716 FLGQWV
+716 
-722 ASLQGVRTSV
+722 V
-732 SNAFANLQSV
+732 SAKF
-742 MSDPASAV
+742 
-750 GRVLSASVGSWQTTF
+750 GE
-765 ASLGSWLSGSFL
+765 
-777 GQWVTTWSRIRDS
+777 
-790 FAQIFDGLGDLV
+790 IFGGLGGLI
-802 KAPVNSIIEQINSAL
+802 KAPLNGVIGMVNGAL
-817 AKLNAINI
+817 SKLNALNI
-825 ELPAILG
+825 ELPAMLG
-832 GGKLGFN
+832 GGTIGFN
-839 VPEIPMLAEG
+839 IPEIPMLAEG

-885 RSVFNYSPVINVTGG
+885 PSVFNYSPVINVTGS
-900 ADAYDAVKKATDESM
+900 ADTYSDVKRALDEGRRSFE
-915 REFERK
+915 REFD
-921 FERMEA
+921 RMMR
-927 DRRRLALA
+927 DRNRLSFA

>member
-39 SELETEASQVGALVN
+39 SELEAEASQVGALVN
-54 HRKAVLKASTA
+54 HRKAVLKASAA

-103 CSVKLEAEKR
+103 CSVKLEAEKQ
-113 KLDRIPGAAASA
+113 KLDRIPGASASA
-125 ESSIVTLKKRQKELG
+125 ESSIVTLRKRQKELG

-145 TQRKIEAN
+145 TRRKIEAN

-158 HFGAAAGKM
+158 RFGAAAGKM

-194 SMKMEDAMA
+194 SMKMEDAIA

-219 KRELERMSLRI
+219 KRELERMSLTI

-395 APGAII
+395 APGAIL

-487 FGDQFLDPIREG
+487 FGDQFLGPIREG

-530 LGGMLAAAVA
+530 LGGMLSAAVA
-540 VKGVL
+540 VKGVV

-593 LTGIAWGTSRAAMI
+593 LTGIAWGASRAAMI

-634 QAAFTSPV
+634 KAAFASPV

-656 VALYKNWDEVK
+656 IALYKNFDEVK
-667 LKANELLLA
+667 LKVNELWAA
-676 FSEKF
+676 FSTKF
-681 LGISDCVSTVFSG
+681 PGIAGFVTTSIDY
-694 VQSTLQA
+694 VQSKVEAVKSYFSNLTSWI
-701 GKAAFASLGSWLSGS
+701 GSAFFGTWGEAWSK
-716 FLGQWV
+716 
-722 ASLQGVRTSV
+722 V
-732 SNAFANLQSV
+732 SAKF
-742 MSDPASAV
+742 
-750 GRVLSASVGSWQTTF
+750 GE
-765 ASLGSWLSGSFL
+765 
-777 GQWVTTWSRIRDS
+777 
-790 FAQIFDGLGDLV
+790 IFGGLGGLI
-802 KAPVNSIIEQINSAL
+802 KAPLNGVIGMVNGAL
-817 AKLNAINI
+817 SKLNALNI
-825 ELPAILG
+825 ELPAMLG
-832 GGKLGFN
+832 GGTIGFN
-839 VPEIPMLAEG
+839 IPEIPMLAEG

-885 RSVFNYSPVINVTGG
+885 PSVFNYSPVINVTGS
-900 ADAYDAVKKATDESM
+900 ADTYSDVKRALDEGCRSFE
-915 REFERK
+915 REFD
-921 FERMEA
+921 RMMR
-927 DRRRLALA
+927 DRNRLSFA

>member
-54 HRKAVLKASTA
+54 HRKAVLKASAA

-368 LSDKQQAAFANIGIG
+368 LSERQQAALANIGIP

-395 APGAII
+395 AAGTIVK
-401 RVLDGLKKN
+401 VLEGLN
-410 IPEDKRTMYLNVL
+410 GLSEERRTMYLNVL
-423 FGETGSEAIG
+423 FGETGSEALG

-438 IEALRGNFDLV
+438 LDAVKKNFDYV
-449 GDATKTAG
+449 ADEANTAG
-457 SMEKEFAARAAT
+457 SMEKEFEARSKT
-469 TSNSLQ
+469 TSNSLV
-475 LLKNSADFVARS
+475 LLKNSADYVARA
-487 FGDQFLDPIREG
+487 FGDQFLGPIRRT
-499 ATYLGDLAF
+499 ALYMGDLAEV
-508 AAGEY
+508 AGSW
-513 VRNNKETV
+513 VRENSALV
-521 KTVLKVSAA
+521 KSVLKCAA
-530 LGGMLAAAVA
+530 VLGGLVTAGIAL
-540 VKGVL
+540 KGVM
-545 YTLSAAMDVWRGV
+545 YAASAVMDVWRGLCV
-558 CALSTTAMK
+558 FSSLAMK
-567 LTTAVGRGLAVTG
+567 TTMVVGNALAMTG
-580 RLLGG
+580 RLIGG
-585 AFSFAGKA
+585 AFSFAGKT
-593 LTGIAWGTSRAAMI
+593 LKGIAWGASRVAMLAWRAA
-607 AWKIAC
+607 C
-613 VSAGVAAEATAVLVK
+613 VATSTAIEASTVLIK
-628 GLGFAI
+628 LFGGALWF
-634 QAAFTSPV
+634 AFTNPV
-642 GLAVMALAGLVAGG
+642 GLAVTALAGLVAGG
-656 VALYKNWDEVK
+656 VALYKNFDVVK
-667 LKANELLLA
+667 EKVDALQTAFTQKFPGISKVVQLA
-676 FSEKF
+676 FSGIQKNFVMGQEKF
-681 LGISDCVSTVFSG
+681 EQLVGWIDGIFLTKWGSVWQR
-694 VQSTLQA
+694 VQ
-701 GKAAFASLGSWLSGS
+701 
-716 FLGQWV
+716 
-722 ASLQGVRTSV
+722 
-732 SNAFANLQSV
+732 
-742 MSDPASAV
+742 
-750 GRVLSASVGSWQTTF
+750 
-765 ASLGSWLSGSFL
+765 
-777 GQWVTTWSRIRDS
+777 DS
-790 FAQIFDGLGDLV
+790 FAQIFGGLSGLI
-802 KAPVNSIIEQINSAL
+802 KAPINSVIGLVNDAL
-817 AKLNAINI
+817 SKLNGLSI
-825 ELPAILG
+825 ELPTMLG
-832 GGKLGFN
+832 GGTVGFN
-839 VPEIPMLAEG
+839 IPEIPQLADG

-863 SEPEAVMPLSTLPA
+863 REPEAVMPLSKLD
-877 ISGAANNQ
+877 AATSSSSTVVN
-885 RSVFNYSPVINVTGG
+885 FSPVINVTGG
-900 ADAYDAVKKATDESM
+900 SADTYADVKRALDEGRRSFE
-915 REFERK
+915 REFDQLMRN
-921 FERMEA
+921 RS
-927 DRRRLALA
+927 RLSFA